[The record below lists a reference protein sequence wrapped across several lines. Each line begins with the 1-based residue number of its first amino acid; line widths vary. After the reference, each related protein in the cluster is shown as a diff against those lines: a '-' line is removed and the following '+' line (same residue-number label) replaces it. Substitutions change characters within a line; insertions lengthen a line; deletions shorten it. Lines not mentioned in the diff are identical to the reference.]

1 MEPHAAWALCSG
13 SVLIP
18 ILSSIVNL
26 DMTVLIPILS
36 SIINLV
42 MTELLFQDRA
52 RKRCR
57 SHSVGK
63 KAPESFRL
71 VFMSVTSPSLIKFII
86 NQENAKHEGLYQTH
100 IALHYHGD
108 DRPGRGKFENWLN
121 SIEHVEA
128 FDYEGK
134 PSYKVAACCYEVSYS
149 CYGAP
154 RPSTSKS
161 RPSDLLP
168 ARIRSKSPRSPQR
181 PPKRAS
187 SDYIS
192 AEPQVKKVLRDR
204 HGARRPSMAPCECD
218 LTSVFTRNDAVAIYE
233 KAYFVYEQAI
243 LLDQMYHP
251 EMTKE
256 TKVMVL
262 QKIDE
267 LRELL
272 VNTTRA

>member
-26 DMTVLIPILS
+26 VMTV
-36 SIINLV
+36 
-42 MTELLFQDRA
+42 LLFQDRA

-71 VFMSVTSPSLIKFII
+71 VFMSVTSPSLIAFII
-86 NQENAKHEGLYQTH
+86 NHENAKHEGLYQTH

-192 AEPQVKKVLRDR
+192 AGPQVNKVLRDR
-204 HGARRPSMAPCECD
+204 HGARRPSMAPCERA
-218 LTSVFTRNDAVAIYE
+218 VFTRNVAVAIYE